1 VHVTPSELRILQ
13 QDRIQIRFALLAT
26 MAYVIAELP
35 DTGSRETPLEV
46 PCTRPHWGFVLD
58 GDVVFASD
66 GMQQV
71 IPPGSAFHIPPA
83 HPPHT
88 FKVEGRARIAGF
100 EPIDPAVDTSD
111 EALVSR
117 GFQLTGSERT
127 TPASVIPA
135 AIATLLEAPLIEA
148 RQWPMSSFM
157 LTQARF
163 GPGSGYLEDWCDAP
177 HWGVVTTGRL
187 AIEWEDDIEI
197 VSAGDIY
204 HCPAGPPGHRLEA
217 ADPASIID
225 LTPIAAL
232 ASGIRLAD
240 WRQVDGV
247 PETVPESGR
256 TRIEVAGL
264 G

>member
-163 GPGSGYLEDWCDAP
+163 GPGSGYLEDWCDALGGRHDWSP
-177 HWGVVTTGRL
+177 CHRVGGRHRDRVRGRHLPLSGGAARTSTGGGGPRQHHRPDADRCAGQRHPARGLATGRRR
-187 AIEWEDDIEI
+187 
-197 VSAGDIY
+197 AGDG
-204 HCPAGPPGHRLEA
+204 A
-217 ADPASIID
+217 
-225 LTPIAAL
+225 
-232 ASGIRLAD
+232 
-240 WRQVDGV
+240 
-247 PETVPESGR
+247 
-256 TRIEVAGL
+256 
-264 G
+264 